1 VRRAP
6 STSKQL
12 MRLYPPHRS
21 FSYTCTFT
29 CSDKYDGRTHGSTS
43 SSAQDEARMRVG
55 ESLMSTQASRM
66 SAGGET
72 YSTQGSATEQCARMT
87 SSWHTVQVHVLAD
100 VAQQAHTHPFHT
112 RPIEA
117 DGRMGPC
124 AGRRA
129 GPYGA
134 QGPRVSESR
143 TSAGGA

>member
-29 CSDKYDGRTHGSTS
+29 CLDKHDGCVHGSTIS
-43 SSAQDEARMRVG
+43 AAQDEALMRVG

-72 YSTQGSATEQCARMT
+72 YSAQESPTT

-100 VAQQAHTHPFHT
+100 VAQQAHTPVSHT
-112 RPIEA
+112 PNRGRRP
-117 DGRMGPC
+117 DGAMRRAP
-124 AGRRA
+124 RRA
-129 GPYGA
+129 GGA
-134 QGPRVSESR
+134 
-143 TSAGGA
+143 